1 MRSEV
6 GRFWHTLGA
15 WERVWMLL
23 LLATCLLIFAGAPL
37 PHLDGDDKFYGDIAR
52 NILASGDWVTLKH
65 PAQPWWVVDKPPL
78 SFWLMAASIRLGGD
92 NEAALRFWQLLMAVV
107 AIVVTYRIARLGAAR
122 EEALLAALL
131 LGTSAQF
138 FYLSLNPKQD
148 VPLSLFLALA
158 FLAYLTYRSEGRTRA
173 AVLAG
178 VCAALAVLS
187 KGIVAVAAFALVV
200 AVDWLSSRSAKGAG
214 HWRWTQVGAGAAA
227 FVLVAAPWF
236 IVGAIRQGRPFIDT
250 FFLGGTLGVG
260 RFFHGVTTPLPYWQ
274 GVLVEIPTVMVGML
288 PWTGFL
294 PGATREAWRSL
305 RAGPPSVRL
314 CVLWAGFYFLLV
326 ALSPADKMIHHLL
339 PMYAPLAVLTAR
351 ALMTALSDAR
361 RLRVPAAV
369 AVLAAAPGVAVV
381 LLAQA
386 RYPEEARFYLPL
398 VGPAAVLVLV
408 ALGAFAVFALRGRG
422 RMAVAVACAATL
434 LAYGWGERALMKFR
448 SLPLERPQGRV
459 VQMRRRGSRKSRK
472 ASPSR
477 LLANTTRL
485 IASPGKITTH
495 GAFWAN
501 SAAETE
507 SIRPQEG

>member
-1 MRSEV
+1 
-6 GRFWHTLGA
+6 
-15 WERVWMLL
+15 MLL
-23 LLATCLLIFAGAPL
+23 LLATCLLILAGAPL

-52 NILASGDWVTLKH
+52 NILASGDWLTLKH

-78 SFWLMAASIRLGGD
+78 SFWFMAASIRLGGD
-92 NEAALRFWQLLMAVV
+92 TEAALRFWQLLMAVV
-107 AIVVTYRIARLGAAR
+107 TIGVVYRIARLGADR
-122 EEALLAALL
+122 EESLLAALL
-131 LGTSAQF
+131 LGTGVQF

-158 FLAYLTYRSEGRTRA
+158 FYAYLAYRSEGRTRA

-178 VCAALAVLS
+178 VYVALAVLS
-187 KGIVAVAAFALVV
+187 KGIVALAVSVLVV
-200 AVDWLSSRSAKGAG
+200 AVDWLSSWRAKGAG
-214 HWRWTQVGAGAAA
+214 HWRWTQVAAGAAA
-227 FVLVAAPWF
+227 FVIVAAPWF

-260 RFFHGVTTPLPYWQ
+260 RFFRGVTTPLPYWQ

-294 PGATREAWRSL
+294 PGAVREAWRSL

-314 CVLWAGFYFLLV
+314 CVLWAGLYFLLV

-351 ALMTALSDAR
+351 AVTAAWGDAR

-369 AVLAAAPGVAVV
+369 ALLAAAPGVAVV

-398 VGPAAVLVLV
+398 VGPAATLVLV
-408 ALGAFAVFALRGRG
+408 SLVAFAVLALRGRG
-422 RMAVAVACAATL
+422 RMAVAVACAAIL
-434 LAYGWGERALMKFR
+434 LAYGWGERAVMRFR
-448 SLPLERPQGRV
+448 DLPLERPQSRV
-459 VQMRRRGSRKSRK
+459 LSEQR
-472 ASPSR
+472 
-477 LLANTTRL
+477 
-485 IASPGKITTH
+485 
-495 GAFWAN
+495 
-501 SAAETE
+501 
-507 SIRPQEG
+507 